1 VKLQPGTTGSAKEQT
16 FLGMHLRP
24 VYDKDTEEPEE
35 PVVEE
40 DHSMDVAKTTDD
52 GLIVPAD
59 GVDLGLSVKWA
70 TWNVGAKQTGV
81 DGKGKEG
88 QYGNYYS
95 WGSTEPQ
102 SSYLSSDYTLN
113 ITERTLSAEHD
124 AAQTKWGDGWRMPT
138 EDECEEL
145 ILNCNVSWTSVDGVS
160 GYRYTSRINGKS
172 IFMPA
177 AGVRTS
183 IVQNPGEYGYYW
195 TSTKHPSNPEQ
206 ATCMVFN
213 NTGQYND
220 SSQQYERFGG
230 LQIRPVKAK

>member
-1 VKLQPGTTGSAKEQT
+1 
-16 FLGMHLRP
+16 
-24 VYDKDTEEPEE
+24 
-35 PVVEE
+35 
-40 DHSMDVAKTTDD
+40 MDVAKTVKDAFGND
-52 GLIVPAD
+52 MIVPAD

-70 TWNVGAKQTGV
+70 TWNVGATQTGI

-102 SSYLSSDYTLN
+102 ERYMSSDYLYYTQP

-145 ILNCNVSWTSVDGVS
+145 VLNCNVSWTSVDGVS

>member
-1 VKLQPGTTGSAKEQT
+1 MARFVSSGLDACNIFVGWKLNVLRAPPGEPPVARLVDSA
-16 FLGMHLRP
+16 
-24 VYDKDTEEPEE
+24 V
-35 PVVEE
+35 
-40 DHSMDVAKTTDD
+40 S
-52 GLIVPAD
+52 AD

-70 TWNVGAKQTGV
+70 TWNVGATQKGS

-88 QYGNYYS
+88 QYGYYYS

-102 SSYLSSDYTLN
+102 ERYLSSDYTLS
-113 ITERTLSAEHD
+113 ITEGTLSAEHD
-124 AAQTKWGDGWRMPT
+124 VAQTKWGDGWRMPT

-145 ILNCNVSWTSVDGVS
+145 ILNCNVTWTTVNGVS
-160 GYRYTSRINGKS
+160 GYRYTSRKKGYENKS

-183 IVQNPGEYGYYW
+183 NVQFSGSYGYYW
-195 TSTKHPSNPEQ
+195 TSTKHPSNPEL

-213 NTGQYND
+213 SSGQYND

-230 LQIRPVKAK
+230 LQIRPVKAKE